1 MSGLL
6 DEDDDLLLG
15 EADVED
21 DDADDDFLLRTS
33 VLMRAARAA
42 MRPAG
47 LRASST
53 MP

>member
-15 EADVED
+15 EEDVD
-21 DDADDDFLLRTS
+21 DDADDVFLLRTS